1 MSSTTRLSR
10 RSLLFG
16 AGADAPRS
24 IVQHPTVAALRDDAT
39 TRWLA
44 DIAAS
49 HCLNAQGVVCAS
61 CADACPH
68 RAILI
73 PIRERA
79 AIHVVADLCDGCSDC
94 VGVCPAQAIVMHP
107 SPLEPA

>member
-1 MSSTTRLSR
+1 MSSTIRLSR

-24 IVQHPTVAALRDDAT
+24 MVQNQSAAASRDDAT

-44 DIAAS
+44 DIAALR
-49 HCLNAQGVVCAS
+49 CLNAQGVVCAS

-94 VGVCPAQAIVMHP
+94 VGVCPTQAIVMQP